1 MKKIKELVSSAKSGN
16 KKSFDKLYELTH
28 NDVWYNCLSLL
39 KDEEN
44 AKDIMQETY
53 ITAFLKLDTLKD
65 EEKFCGWVTTI
76 AVNLCKKK
84 LKGKVEYQIDDEVLI
99 TEAETDELM
108 LPEEY
113 ITKTEKRKVLLQIM
127 EDTLS
132 FNQYQ
137 TVLMFYFDEM
147 SISEIAQGFEISE
160 GTVKSRLN
168 SSRAKMKTAI
178 EDYEKKSGDKLHGV
192 VVVPFFTTIFKEEA
206 KSLAVPN
213 ITIKLPNGQTLA
225 TSATKGIATG
235 AKSTVSS
242 IVKATANATV
252 KAKVWY
258 QKKGAKKKKK
268 VTLKCKLSVTKY
280 VSPEAKKK
288 ANVLNATTKY
298 QPLAKLAAQ
307 HGFKL
312 GTVVNY
318 TNVTTNDNYKNLV
331 KYHFNSL
338 TAGNEFKAY
347 SLLDRA
353 KSAKSKDGM
362 PVMNYDKADTII
374 SFAKE
379 NGIQMRGHV
388 LVWHAYMCDWFFREG
403 YDTGKKYVSKAVM
416 QKRLQYYI
424 KEVITHFEKKYPGV
438 IYCWDVVNEAVAD
451 QNVGGDNRNL
461 RKDNQFYKIL
471 GSDYV
476 EQSFLYAK
484 NTVDEL
490 GADIKL
496 YYNDYNSFY
505 KSKREEIV
513 NLVKSINSYAKDAKG
528 NVRRLCDGVGM
539 QGYIG
544 GYGTQ
549 NGCMNDQNI
558 SDIKKS
564 IETYAALGCEVQVT
578 EMAVRNY
585 MNTKAIQKKHAE
597 FYKKLFQMFVDVNA
611 IPADCSGKSAEEI
624 KKLEESRPLK
634 AVSIWGWQ
642 DDPSLED
649 NNYSYS
655 MNGPYCGL
663 FTELYAVKDSFKN
676 VYEVLADKRI

>member
-1 MKKIKELVSSAKSGN
+1 M
-16 KKSFDKLYELTH
+16 
-28 NDVWYNCLSLL
+28 
-39 KDEEN
+39 
-44 AKDIMQETY
+44 
-53 ITAFLKLDTLKD
+53 
-65 EEKFCGWVTTI
+65 
-76 AVNLCKKK
+76 
-84 LKGKVEYQIDDEVLI
+84 
-99 TEAETDELM
+99 
-108 LPEEY
+108 
-113 ITKTEKRKVLLQIM
+113 
-127 EDTLS
+127 
-132 FNQYQ
+132 
-137 TVLMFYFDEM
+137 
-147 SISEIAQGFEISE
+147 
-160 GTVKSRLN
+160 
-168 SSRAKMKTAI
+168 
-178 EDYEKKSGDKLHGV
+178 
-192 VVVPFFTTIFKEEA
+192 
-206 KSLAVPN
+206 
-213 ITIKLPNGQTLA
+213 
-225 TSATKGIATG
+225 
-235 AKSTVSS
+235 
-242 IVKATANATV
+242 
-252 KAKVWY
+252 
-258 QKKGAKKKKK
+258 
-268 VTLKCKLSVTKY
+268 
-280 VSPEAKKK
+280 
-288 ANVLNATTKY
+288 
-298 QPLAKLAAQ
+298 
-307 HGFKL
+307 
-312 GTVVNY
+312 
-318 TNVTTNDNYKNLV
+318 

-347 SLLDRA
+347 SLLDQA

-403 YDTGKKYVSKAVM
+403 YDTSKKYVSKAVM

-451 QNVGGDNRNL
+451 QNVGNDNRNL

-476 EQSFLYAK
+476 EQAFLYAK

-528 NVRRLCDGVGM
+528 NVRKLCDGVGM

-549 NGCMNDQNI
+549 NGCMNEQNI

-585 MNTKAIQKKHAE
+585 MGTAAMKKKHAA
-597 FYKKLFQMFVDVNA
+597 FYKKLFQMFVDVNEISA
-611 IPADCSGKSAEEI
+611 KCTGKSDEEI

-642 DDPSLED
+642 DDPSLDESS
-649 NNYSYS
+649 YGYS

-676 VYEVLADKRI
+676 VYEVLANKRI

>member
-1 MKKIKELVSSAKSGN
+1 M
-16 KKSFDKLYELTH
+16 
-28 NDVWYNCLSLL
+28 
-39 KDEEN
+39 
-44 AKDIMQETY
+44 
-53 ITAFLKLDTLKD
+53 
-65 EEKFCGWVTTI
+65 
-76 AVNLCKKK
+76 
-84 LKGKVEYQIDDEVLI
+84 
-99 TEAETDELM
+99 
-108 LPEEY
+108 
-113 ITKTEKRKVLLQIM
+113 
-127 EDTLS
+127 
-132 FNQYQ
+132 
-137 TVLMFYFDEM
+137 
-147 SISEIAQGFEISE
+147 
-160 GTVKSRLN
+160 
-168 SSRAKMKTAI
+168 
-178 EDYEKKSGDKLHGV
+178 
-192 VVVPFFTTIFKEEA
+192 
-206 KSLAVPN
+206 
-213 ITIKLPNGQTLA
+213 
-225 TSATKGIATG
+225 
-235 AKSTVSS
+235 
-242 IVKATANATV
+242 
-252 KAKVWY
+252 
-258 QKKGAKKKKK
+258 
-268 VTLKCKLSVTKY
+268 
-280 VSPEAKKK
+280 
-288 ANVLNATTKY
+288 
-298 QPLAKLAAQ
+298 
-307 HGFKL
+307 
-312 GTVVNY
+312 
-318 TNVTTNDNYKNLV
+318 
-331 KYHFNSL
+331 
-338 TAGNEFKAY
+338 
-347 SLLDRA
+347 
-353 KSAKSKDGM
+353 
-362 PVMNYDKADTII
+362 
-374 SFAKE
+374 
-379 NGIQMRGHV
+379 
-388 LVWHAYMCDWFFREG
+388 
-403 YDTGKKYVSKAVM
+403 
-416 QKRLQYYI
+416 
-424 KEVITHFEKKYPGV
+424 
-438 IYCWDVVNEAVAD
+438 AD

-528 NVRRLCDGVGM
+528 NVRKLCDGVGM

-549 NGCMNDQNI
+549 NGCMNEQNI

-611 IPADCSGKSAEEI
+611 IPADCSGKSVEEI

-676 VYEVLADKRI
+676 VYEVLANKRI

>member
-1 MKKIKELVSSAKSGN
+1 MKSKQILSLSLAACLTIGSLAGAGEAQAKAKAKKPVLSKTKMTAYIGKTKTLKVKKNGTKKIVKTKWTLSGKKVAK
-16 KKSFDKLYELTH
+16 LT
-28 NDVWYNCLSLL
+28 
-39 KDEEN
+39 
-44 AKDIMQETY
+44 
-53 ITAFLKLDTLKD
+53 
-65 EEKFCGWVTTI
+65 
-76 AVNLCKKK
+76 KKK
-84 LKGKVEYQIDDEVLI
+84 
-99 TEAETDELM
+99 
-108 LPEEY
+108 
-113 ITKTEKRKVLLQIM
+113 KTSV
-127 EDTLS
+127 
-132 FNQYQ
+132 
-137 TVLMFYFDEM
+137 
-147 SISEIAQGFEISE
+147 
-160 GTVKSRLN
+160 
-168 SSRAKMKTAI
+168 
-178 EDYEKKSGDKLHGV
+178 
-192 VVVPFFTTIFKEEA
+192 
-206 KSLAVPN
+206 
-213 ITIKLPNGQTLA
+213 TIKGLK
-225 TSATKGIATG
+225 KG
-235 AKSTVSS
+235 S
-242 IVKATANATV
+242 ATV

-268 VTLKCKLSVTKY
+268 VTLKCKVSVTKY

-347 SLLDRA
+347 SLLDQA

-451 QNVGGDNRNL
+451 QNVGNDNRNL

-490 GADIKL
+490 GAD
-496 YYNDYNSFY
+496 
-505 KSKREEIV
+505 
-513 NLVKSINSYAKDAKG
+513 LVKSINSYAKDAKG
-528 NVRRLCDGVGM
+528 NTRKLCDGVGM

-549 NGCMNDQNI
+549 NGCMNEQNI

-585 MNTKAIQKKHAE
+585 MGTAAMKKKHAA
-597 FYKKLFQMFVDVNA
+597 FYKKLFQMFVDVNEISA
-611 IPADCSGKSAEEI
+611 KCTGKSDEEI

-642 DDPSLED
+642 DDPSLDESS
-649 NNYSYS
+649 YGYS

-676 VYEVLADKRI
+676 VYEVLANKRI